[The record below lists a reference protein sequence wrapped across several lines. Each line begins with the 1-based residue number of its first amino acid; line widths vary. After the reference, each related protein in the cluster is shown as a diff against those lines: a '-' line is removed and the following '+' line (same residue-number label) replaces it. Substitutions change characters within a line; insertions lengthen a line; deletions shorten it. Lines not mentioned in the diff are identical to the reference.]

1 MSVARLSN
9 KSSDWR
15 EAVAPLAVSLV
26 HEIKNPLS
34 TLNINAQLLLE
45 DWKDAR
51 EPREVRTVKRL
62 RVILGEIQRL
72 EGIVQAFVRF
82 TERRELLLKESR
94 LSEVVEDLVELIG
107 PEARRKGVQVRT
119 RLDDT
124 LEPFPFDRDLIKQ
137 VLLNLVLNAEHAMEP
152 KGGGELIILTRR
164 EDGPQGRWAVLDV
177 IDTGVGIAERA
188 RERIFDLYFST
199 KEDGMGLGLAI
210 SRSIVEE
217 HGGSILAQSEVGK
230 GSQFT
235 IRLPLDASAD
245 QGLPRSSE

>member
-1 MSVARLSN
+1 MNAERIA
-9 KSSDWR
+9 KKQGDWR
-15 EAVAPLAVSLV
+15 EAVAPLAGSLV

-82 TERRELLLKESR
+82 TERHELLLKEGR
-94 LSEVVEDLVELIG
+94 LNDVVDELVELIG

-137 VLLNLVLNAEHAMEP
+137 VLLNLVLNAQHAMDP
-152 KGGGELIILTRR
+152 KGGGELIILTHR
-164 EDGPQGRWAVLDV
+164 EDGSQGRWAVLDV
-177 IDTGVGIAERA
+177 IDTGVGISERV
-188 RERIFDLYFST
+188 RERVFELYFST

-217 HGGSILAQSEVGK
+217 HGGSISVQSELEK

-235 IRLPLDASAD
+235 IRLPMDLPME
-245 QGLPRSSE
+245 QGSERIPA